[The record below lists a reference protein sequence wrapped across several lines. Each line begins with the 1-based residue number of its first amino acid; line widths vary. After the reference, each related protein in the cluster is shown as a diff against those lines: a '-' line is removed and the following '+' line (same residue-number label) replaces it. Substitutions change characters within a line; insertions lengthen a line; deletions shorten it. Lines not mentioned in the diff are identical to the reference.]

1 MFDGNIRCSYLSRS
15 TALTLQQHGRCCGQ
29 DKLASDDKSKNLNDP
44 GVDMASTRELT
55 AIGVIGGSGLYQMDG
70 LRDARELHIDTP
82 FGNPSDSLVIGAVD
96 GVPVVFL
103 ARHARGHKLL
113 PSEIPF
119 LANMWALKSLG
130 VKYLLSVSAVGSLA
144 QEAAPRDLV
153 LPDQFIDMTRLR
165 PRTFFGNGVIAH
177 ASLADPVCP
186 ALRTLVYETAQTTG
200 FGRGK
205 VIDKGAYL
213 CIEGPQ
219 FSTRAESHLYRAWGA
234 KVIGMTNMPEAR
246 LAREAEIAYATL
258 ALVTDYDC
266 WKEHEAD
273 VTAEMAIATMMEN
286 VGNAQNLV
294 RAVIKRLYQAPP
306 VSAAHDA
313 LKSALITPVAAISE
327 ENKQRLAPLLERY
340 L

>member
-1 MFDGNIRCSYLSRS
+1 LDQISAPIS
-15 TALTLQQHGRCCGQ
+15 
-29 DKLASDDKSKNLNDP
+29 
-44 GVDMASTRELT
+44 
-55 AIGVIGGSGLYQMDG
+55 IGMIGGSGLYQMDG
-70 LRDARELHIDTP
+70 LSQTREITIDTP
-82 FGNPSDSLVIGAVD
+82 FGKPSDALVAGTLEGA
-96 GVPVVFL
+96 PVVFL

-144 QEAAPRDLV
+144 EAAAPRDLV

-165 PRTFFGNGVIAH
+165 ARTFFGNGVIAH

-186 ALRTLVYETAQTTG
+186 ALRKVIYETAQHTG

-205 VIDKGAYL
+205 VIDKGTYL

-219 FSTRAESHLYRAWGA
+219 FSTRAESHLYRGWGA
-234 KVIGMTNMPEAR
+234 TVIGMTNMPEAR

-294 RAVIKRLYQAPP
+294 RAVIKRLHQTPP
-306 VSAAHDA
+306 ASTAHDA
-313 LKSALITPVAAISE
+313 LKSALITPVASIDEAT
-327 ENKQRLAPLLERY
+327 KARLAPLLKKY